1 MKEPEMGEE
10 TRHGGGEEIVWW
22 SSGGVEAIYSGFTA
36 SRQMHQQTA
45 PFSRHVHRNLAWDL
59 DRRSISTAVSHI
71 LLFVLILVQC
81 LHSTGS
87 FSAKA

>member
-1 MKEPEMGEE
+1 MREPGVGEE

-36 SRQMHQQTA
+36 FREMHQQTA
-45 PFSRHVHRNLAWDL
+45 PSDQHVLIRNLSQIYL
-59 DRRSISTAVSHI
+59 HSSRSHI
-71 LLFVLILVQC
+71 FLFVLILVQC